1 MFNKLHNDSKRN
13 NFLDDAF
20 VTSLIPDL
28 ALPTES
34 SSSVWQDRIDT
45 SLPDES
51 ESEETSTPIDLY
63 PSPVSTPKD
72 LLEPVTSLFIYE
84 VSSSDVITRSMI
96 AGGGE
101 DILPTPTFAME
112 DCSSSPVELE
122 PSHVPVTLVTS
133 HVPVTVVTN
142 IDHVPVT
149 VISQT
154 VAEVMTTATV
164 DGVTG
169 ASDKEGKALDGI
181 TVTPA
186 SDDDTT
192 TADASSTPDAL
203 IITTTTTAEETT
215 GQEWTLAS
223 SESVEN
229 VQTVS
234 VPTVEG
240 ADTTTEDSDD
250 AKLTSDPMATLS
262 TVGIDQDLVSTTEN
276 SLYHDTTSGSVTPAF
291 VDSIDGDDDEDSAAC
306 KDHVCHNGG
315 SCYSGIMGPACK

>member
-1 MFNKLHNDSKRN
+1 MVPEGYSARL
-13 NFLDDAF
+13 
-20 VTSLIPDL
+20 
-28 ALPTES
+28 
-34 SSSVWQDRIDT
+34 
-45 SLPDES
+45 
-51 ESEETSTPIDLY
+51 ETGTTNGGMTVDF
-63 PSPVSTPKD
+63 
-72 LLEPVTSLFIYE
+72 PVTVEGRIGRRLTT
-84 VSSSDVITRSMI
+84 DLGT
-96 AGGGE
+96 GG
-101 DILPTPTFAME
+101 P
-112 DCSSSPVELE
+112 
-122 PSHVPVTLVTS
+122 
-133 HVPVTVVTN
+133 PVTVVTN
-142 IDHVPVT
+142 VDHVPVT

-154 VAEVMTTATV
+154 VAEVMTTATA

-250 AKLTSDPMATLS
+250 VKLPSDPMATLS

-276 SLYHDTTSGSVTPAF
+276 SLYHDTTSGSMTPAF
-291 VDSIDGDDDEDSAAC
+291 GLLV
-306 KDHVCHNGG
+306 
-315 SCYSGIMGPACK
+315 